1 MRLET
6 NLPMQ
11 IKHWYDCNVTATW
24 HRCESL
30 LHKDFGPC
38 APLWTC
44 TWAVGCCDEC
54 QHPDAARGSL
64 LKAIIVFC
72 IVSLSTVLLI
82 GCASPTPAP
91 APVAVSTTAPAS
103 TDALTPTPEH
113 TVTPEPAPTLV
124 DVSTAALASTDA
136 LTPTSEHTVTPEPAP
151 TLVAVSTTAPA
162 STDALTPTSEHTATL
177 EPAPT
182 STITP
187 TPILSAWTSL
197 GVEQDRLTDELSVSF
212 YTKAISHDI
221 EPQYGVPKL
230 IVRCSSS
237 DEPLMEDY
245 SWAELVGGPTKVL
258 DGPIRVFVHWG
269 GQYIGGDND
278 RPDVGIRFDSHPA
291 LFEYWYESPDNEAAY
306 TPYPNDFVYRANQAE
321 AVYIQLTD
329 FSGEKFVAEFDL
341 QGLVDVMADH
351 PDLCQ
356 MPDIVI
362 EEGDFG
368 HPGGPG
374 ISFDFFATEYEP
386 VFALGIPALDFLC
399 FRNNQKNVFFRMNLA
414 GSHRSDE
421 RGLYDMSGITAQFDS
436 QSPYEI
442 SWGAG
447 RRLDPSQLASFIH
460 NARDARVVIIR
471 ATLGDGSEM
480 RADFD
485 ISGLRDLM
493 DSYQYCN

>member
-1 MRLET
+1 M
-6 NLPMQ
+6 
-11 IKHWYDCNVTATW
+11 
-24 HRCESL
+24 
-30 LHKDFGPC
+30 
-38 APLWTC
+38 
-44 TWAVGCCDEC
+44 
-54 QHPDAARGSL
+54 
-64 LKAIIVFC
+64 KAIIVFC

-113 TVTPEPAPTLV
+113 TVTPEPAPT
-124 DVSTAALASTDA
+124 
-136 LTPTSEHTVTPEPAP
+136 P
-151 TLVAVSTTAPA
+151 
-162 STDALTPTSEHTATL
+162 
-177 EPAPT
+177 
-182 STITP
+182 TITP
-187 TPILSAWTSL
+187 TPIRSAWTSL
-197 GVEQDRLTDELSVSF
+197 GVEQDRLTDERSVSY
-212 YTKAISHDI
+212 YTNAFSHDT

-230 IVRCSSS
+230 VVRCSSS

-362 EEGDFG
+362 EEGEFG
-368 HPGGPG
+368 HPGRPG

-399 FRNNQKNVFFRMNLA
+399 FRNNQKNVFFRMNFA
-414 GSHRSDE
+414 GSDRSDE